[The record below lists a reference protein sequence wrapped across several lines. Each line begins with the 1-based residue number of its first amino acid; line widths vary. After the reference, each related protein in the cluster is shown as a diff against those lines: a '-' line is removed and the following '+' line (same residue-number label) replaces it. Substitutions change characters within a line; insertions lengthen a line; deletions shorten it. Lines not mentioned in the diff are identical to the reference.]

1 MKNLVYLSGFLFLF
15 LTLSFQTFGQ
25 GENKYITFSGFVIDS
40 KTEEP
45 LPNAYISI
53 PAAGRGTIADAR
65 GYFILYVFP
74 EDSVVFSYVGFKPQY
89 HRIPKKATLNYSA
102 VVELQQD
109 AKLLKEVKV
118 YPFSSEEEF
127 KEALITMELPDA
139 KEREQIAKNYSRE
152 KIAEMAN
159 MAGMSADMNYRYAM
173 SQQLSQ
179 LQSRG
184 QVTMNPLLSPFA
196 WTNFIRSVKQGAFKN
211 KSWKGAADNIPKEP
225 GSRDAF
231 FRNGTRN

>member
-1 MKNLVYLSGFLFLF
+1 MMKFNKICCFLAVL
-15 LTLSFQTFGQ
+15 LSFSLEGLAQ

-40 KTEEP
+40 KTEEAM
-45 LPNAYISI
+45 PNAYISI

-109 AKLLKEVKV
+109 AKLLREVKV

-139 KEREQIAKNYSRE
+139 REREQLAKNFSKE
-152 KIAEMAN
+152 KLAEMGN
-159 MAGMSADMNYRYAM
+159 MMGMSADMNYRYAM
-173 SQQLSQ
+173 SQQLNQ
-179 LQSRG
+179 LQTRG
-184 QVTMNPLLSPFA
+184 QLTMNPLLSPFA
-196 WTNFIRSVKQGAFKN
+196 WASFINSVKRGAFKD
-211 KSWKGAADNIPKEP
+211 KSWKGAADNIPRES
-225 GSRDAF
+225 GTRDNI
-231 FRNGTRN
+231 FRNGRN